1 MAKCCVCGKKLG
13 ILSGE
18 SFSIQH
24 NNLLICDECQN
35 NRSNINVKRNKNINQ
50 KTILNSREYFRKCI
64 NAGTVEQ
71 EVLPAIENMIEESVL
86 AEEKNNEYHNRK
98 KLFKMTNGYNFEG
111 YHISDYLNIVSAET
125 VLGTGFL
132 SEFSSQISDVFGTNS
147 GMFEGKIATA
157 KDMAVKNLVDKALD
171 AGANALIGVDFD
183 LMTLSNNIIVV
194 SANGT
199 AVVIDKK

>member
-13 ILSGE
+13 LLSGE

-24 NNLLICDECQN
+24 NNLWICDECQN

-64 NAGTVEQ
+64 DAGTVEQ
-71 EVLPAIENMIEESVL
+71 EVLQVIENMIEESVL

-98 KLFKMTNGYNFEG
+98 KSFKTTNGYNFEG

-132 SEFSSQISDVFGTNS
+132 SELSSQISDVFGTNS